1 MPTLRLT
8 ARAAAWHSAL
18 FALLIAAP
26 GASAAA
32 GTQVPADAVA
42 GRDYKPGQV
51 VVRYARDAGPTA
63 RASVQRDTKVGSPKV
78 FAPYTR
84 VLHIRDG
91 RSVPETIAA
100 LRRRRD
106 VVSASPNWIA
116 RTSFIP
122 NDPGRLSTPGGWAAL
137 QWNLGATDGIDAPV
151 AWDNLIAD
159 GRPGGAGVVVA
170 VLDTGVAYS
179 NRGRF
184 RRSPDL
190 SAKRFVKG
198 FDFVDDDP
206 WPNDENGHG
215 THVAS
220 TIAETANNG
229 IGAVG
234 VAYGAR
240 LMPVR
245 VLDRL
250 GEGDTAAIASGIRY
264 AAKHGADVINLS
276 FEFGTVV
283 TRAEIPDILSALRYA
298 YNRGALVVGAA
309 GNGAEEAIAYPAKS
323 SDVLSV
329 GATTEHLCLA
339 DYSNSGSGLDLVA
352 PGGGPDADFPDDPD
366 CRPSA
371 RRGRDVYQM
380 TFTGSVHNFG
390 LPGGYRGTSMAAPHV
405 AGVAALV
412 IASGVLGPH
421 PSPHAVEARLKATA
435 RDLGAPGYDTRY
447 GAGLVNAGA
456 ATAKSPGT

>member
-1 MPTLRLT
+1 MPTLRLP
-8 ARAAAWHSAL
+8 APAAACLSAL
-18 FALLIAAP
+18 VALLIAVP

-32 GTQVPADAVA
+32 GTQVPAGAVA
-42 GRDYKPGQV
+42 GRDYKPGEV

-63 RASVQRDTKVGSPKV
+63 RASVQRGTLVGSPKV

-84 VLHIRDG
+84 VLHVRDG
-91 RSVPETIAA
+91 RSVPQAIAA

-122 NDPGRLSTPGGWAAL
+122 NDPGRLATPGGWAAL
-137 QWNLGATDGIDAPV
+137 QWNFGATDGIDAPV

-159 GRPGGAGVVVA
+159 GHPGGAGVVVA

-229 IGAVG
+229 VGAVG

-264 AAKHGADVINLS
+264 AAKHGAGVINLS

-298 YNRGALVVGAA
+298 HNRGVLVVGAA

-323 SDVLSV
+323 TDVLSV

-339 DYSNSGSGLDLVA
+339 DYSNSGAGLDLVA
-352 PGGGPDADFPDDPD
+352 PGGGPDSEFLDDPD
-366 CRPSA
+366 CNPSA
-371 RRGRDVYQM
+371 TRGRDVYQM
-380 TFTGSVHNFG
+380 TFTGSVSKFG
-390 LPGGYRGTSMAAPHV
+390 LPSGYRGTSMAAPHV
-405 AGVAALV
+405 SAAAALV
-412 IASGVLGPH
+412 IASGVLGPD
-421 PSPHAVEARLKATA
+421 PSPRAVEARLKATA
-435 RDLGAPGYDTRY
+435 RDLGARGYDTRY
-447 GAGLVNAGA
+447 GAGLVNAAA
-456 ATAKSPGT
+456 ATAR

>member
-1 MPTLRLT
+1 MSTLFLS
-8 ARAAAWHSAL
+8 ARAAACLTAL
-18 FALLIAAP
+18 AALLIAAP
-26 GASAAA
+26 GARAAA
-32 GTQVPADAVA
+32 VAQVPAGAVA
-42 GRDYKPGQV
+42 GRDYQAGEV
-51 VVRYARDAGPTA
+51 VVRYAPDAGPQA
-63 RASVQRDTKVGSPKV
+63 RASVQRGTHVGSPKV

-84 VLHIRDG
+84 VLRIRDG
-91 RSVPETIAA
+91 RSVPEAIAA

-106 VVSASPNWIA
+106 VASATPNWIA
-116 RTSFIP
+116 HTSWIP
-122 NDPGRLSTPGGWAAL
+122 NDPGRLSAPAGWTAL
-137 QWNLGATDGIDAPV
+137 QWNFGAAAGIDAPG

-159 GRPGGAGVVVA
+159 GHPGGSGVEVA

-179 NRGRF
+179 DRGRY

-190 SAKRFVKG
+190 SSKRFVKG
-198 FDFVDDDP
+198 YDFVDDDP

-229 IGAVG
+229 VGVVG

-240 LMPVR
+240 IMPVR
-245 VLDRL
+245 VLDRI
-250 GEGDTAAIASGIRY
+250 GEGDTAEISAGIRY
-264 AAKHGADVINLS
+264 AAKHDAQVINLS

-283 TRAEIPDILSALRYA
+283 TRDDIPDILSALRYA
-298 YNRGALVVGAA
+298 HNRGSLVVGAA
-309 GNGAEEAIAYPAKS
+309 GNGAEEAIAYPAKAG
-323 SDVLSV
+323 DVLSV

-366 CRPSA
+366 CNLGAS
-371 RRGRDVYQM
+371 RGRDVYQM
-380 TFTGSVHNFG
+380 TFTDSVKHFG

-405 AGVAALV
+405 SAVAALV
-412 IASGVLGPH
+412 IASGILGPD
-421 PSPHAVEARLKATA
+421 PSPRRIEARLKATA

-447 GAGLVNAGA
+447 GAGLVNAAA
-456 ATAKSPGT
+456 ATARTPGT

>member
-1 MPTLRLT
+1 MSTLRLC
-8 ARAAAWHSAL
+8 ARAAACLTAL
-18 FALLIAAP
+18 AALLIAAP
-26 GASAAA
+26 GARA
-32 GTQVPADAVA
+32 QVPTGAVA
-42 GRDYKPGQV
+42 GRDYRPGEV
-51 VVRYARDAGPTA
+51 VVRYARGAGPAA
-63 RASVQRDTKVGSPKV
+63 RASVQRGTHVGSPKV

-91 RSVPETIAA
+91 RSVPEAIAA
-100 LRRRRD
+100 LRRRGD
-106 VVSASPNWIA
+106 VVSATPNWIA
-116 RTSFIP
+116 HTSWIP
-122 NDPGRLSTPGGWAAL
+122 NDPGRLSAPGGWAAL
-137 QWNLGATDGIDAPV
+137 QWNLGAAAGVDAPD
-151 AWDNLIAD
+151 AWDNLLKD
-159 GRPGGAGVVVA
+159 GRPGGSGVMVA

-184 RRSPDL
+184 HRSPDL
-190 SAKRFVKG
+190 SSKRFVKG
-198 FDFVDDDP
+198 YDFVDEDP

-240 LMPVR
+240 IMPVR

-250 GEGDTAAIASGIRY
+250 GEGDTAAISSGIRY
-264 AAKHGADVINLS
+264 AAKHGAAVINLS

-283 TRAEIPDILSALRYA
+283 TRQEIPDILSALRYA
-298 YNRGALVVGAA
+298 HSRGVLVVGAA

-366 CRPSA
+366 CNPSV
-371 RRGRDVYQM
+371 RRGRDIYQM
-380 TFTGSVHNFG
+380 TFTDSVHDFG
-390 LPGGYRGTSMAAPHV
+390 LPGGYRGTSMAAPH
-405 AGVAALV
+405 ASAVAALV

-421 PSPHAVEARLKATA
+421 PSPRAIEARLKTTA
-435 RDLGAPGYDTRY
+435 RDLGARGYDTRY
-447 GAGLVNAGA
+447 GAGLVNAAA
-456 ATAKSPGT
+456 ATAKSPGA

>member
-1 MPTLRLT
+1 MSTPRLP
-8 ARAAAWHSAL
+8 ARAAACLTAL
-18 FALLIAAP
+18 AALLIVAP
-26 GASAAA
+26 GAYAAA
-32 GTQVPADAVA
+32 GTQVPAGAVA
-42 GRDYKPGQV
+42 GRDYKPGEV

-63 RASVQRDTKVGSPKV
+63 RASVQRGTHVGSPRV
-78 FAPYTR
+78 FAPRTR
-84 VLHIRDG
+84 VLRIRDG
-91 RSVPETIAA
+91 RSVPAAIAA

-106 VVSASPNWIA
+106 VASATPNWIA
-116 RTSFIP
+116 HTSFVP
-122 NDPGRLSTPGGWAAL
+122 NDPGRLSTPGGWTAL
-137 QWNLGATDGIDAPV
+137 QWNLGTAAGIDAPA

-159 GRPGGAGVVVA
+159 GHPGGSGVEVA

-190 SAKRFVKG
+190 SSKRFVKG
-198 FDFVDDDP
+198 YDFVDDDP
-206 WPNDENGHG
+206 YPNDENGHG

-229 IGAVG
+229 VAAVG

-240 LMPVR
+240 IMPVR

-250 GEGDTAAIASGIRY
+250 GEGDTAAISAGIRY
-264 AAKHGADVINLS
+264 AAKHGAQVINLS

-283 TRAEIPDILSALRYA
+283 TRSEIPDILSALRYA
-298 YNRGALVVGAA
+298 HNRGALVVGAA

-323 SDVLSV
+323 GDVLSV

-352 PGGGPDADFPDDPD
+352 PGGGPDADFQDDPD
-366 CRPSA
+366 CNPTVRG
-371 RRGRDVYQM
+371 GRDVYQM
-380 TFTGSVHNFG
+380 TFTDSVRHFG

-405 AGVAALV
+405 SGVAALV
-412 IASGVLGPH
+412 IASGVLGPD
-421 PSPHAVEARLKATA
+421 PSPRAVEARLKATA

-447 GAGLVNAGA
+447 GAGLINAGA
-456 ATAKSPGT
+456 ATARPAGT

>member
-1 MPTLRLT
+1 MSTLRLP
-8 ARAAAWHSAL
+8 ARAAACLTAL
-18 FALLIAAP
+18 AALLIAAP

-32 GTQVPADAVA
+32 GTQVPANAVA
-42 GRDYKPGQV
+42 GRDYKPGEV
-51 VVRYARDAGPTA
+51 VVRYARDAGPSA
-63 RASVQRDTKVGSPKV
+63 RAAVQRGTHVGSPKV

-84 VLHIRDG
+84 VMKIRDG
-91 RSVPETIAA
+91 RSVPEAIAA
-100 LRRRRD
+100 LRRRSD

-116 RTSFIP
+116 RTSFVP
-122 NDPGRLSTPGGWAAL
+122 NDPGRLSAPGGWASL
-137 QWNLGATDGIDAPV
+137 QWNLGAEAGINAPA
-151 AWDNLIAD
+151 AWDNLIAG
-159 GRPGGAGVVVA
+159 GRAGGAGVVVA

-190 SAKRFVKG
+190 SSKRFVKG
-198 FDFVDDDP
+198 YDFADEDP

-240 LMPVR
+240 IMPVR

-250 GEGDTAAIASGIRY
+250 GEGDTAAISSGIRY
-264 AAKHGADVINLS
+264 AAKHGAQVINLS

-298 YNRGALVVGAA
+298 HSRGALVVGAA

-366 CRPSA
+366 CQPSA

-380 TFTGSVHNFG
+380 TFTSSVHDFG

-405 AGVAALV
+405 SGVAALV
-412 IASGVLGPH
+412 IASGVLGPD
-421 PSPHAVEARLKATA
+421 PSPRAVEARLKATA

-447 GAGLVNAGA
+447 GAGLVNAAA